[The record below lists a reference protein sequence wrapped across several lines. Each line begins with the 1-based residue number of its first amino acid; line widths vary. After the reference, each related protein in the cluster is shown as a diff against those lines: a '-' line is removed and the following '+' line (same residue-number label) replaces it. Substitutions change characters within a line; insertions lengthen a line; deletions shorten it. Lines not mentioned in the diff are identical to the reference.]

1 MDSPVMTSSDQ
12 LQILTDHVL
21 PDPLVRSSVTD
32 QDGRKR
38 ITYTPAPSPDAPNID
53 GIVQAQHELH
63 FYNPGTTYRKYSIV
77 RKGTVDYLALEQ
89 TSTDPEL
96 GPWVVV
102 RVNQKGPDGDD
113 GGDTVI

>member
-1 MDSPVMTSSDQ
+1 MKAADQ
-12 LQILTDHVL
+12 LQILIDLVL
-21 PDPLVRSSVTD
+21 PDPMVRTTVVD
-32 QDGRKR
+32 QDGVRR
-38 ITYTPAPSPDAPNID
+38 VAYTPAPAPEEPNVD

-77 RKGTVDYLALEQ
+77 RKGLIDYLALEQ
-89 TSTDPEL
+89 TSTDPEF